1 MQTARIAII
10 GAGLSG
16 LYVSF
21 LLEQR
26 GSRDYMLLEA
36 RDGPCGRILSV
47 SPSVRQVAAGAI
59 DRFDLGPSW
68 FWPGYQH
75 QLDRLVREL
84 GLARFEQFEA
94 GDMLVEHSLHEPPR
108 RMRGYVSSPPSM
120 RLVGG
125 MEALIDAL
133 HRRLDATRI
142 VAGQKVRRLRSTG
155 QHLELDSEDA
165 TGRATILC
173 VEHVLLAMPPRL
185 VEESI
190 QFSPALPPVLARQW
204 RARWVR
210 FTTPPCRVAA
220 RHCLACRCACARTCP
235 RTSCVRFAAGS
246 SRGCSDPW
254 PRRRR
259 RSSSRVGRW
268 TRTPPPSP
276 IWTVLPSFFTGALIT
291 RFGVRRIML
300 TGVLLFVDHILMTL
314 TGMGFGSF
322 ASALVLLGVG
332 WNFLYIGGTALLTG
346 TYSPAERRGHKPSMT
361 W

>member
-1 MQTARIAII
+1 MQTARIAIV

-16 LYVSF
+16 LYAAF

-26 GSRDYMLLEA
+26 GSRDYVLLEA

-47 SPSVRQVAAGAI
+47 SPSARQVAAGAI

-108 RMRGYVSSPPSM
+108 RMRGYVNSPPSM

-165 TGRATILC
+165 TSRATILC
-173 VEHVLLAMPPRL
+173 VEHVLRLCRPVWSRRAFNSRRPCLPYWRGNGGQRPPGWRPTR
-185 VEESI
+185 SI
-190 QFSPALPPVLARQW
+190 SPRSGAR
-204 RARWVR
+204 
-210 FTTPPCRVAA
+210 RV
-220 RHCLACRCACARTCP
+220 CP
-235 RTSCVRFAAGS
+235 A
-246 SRGCSDPW
+246 
-254 PRRRR
+254 
-259 RSSSRVGRW
+259 
-268 TRTPPPSP
+268 
-276 IWTVLPSFFTGALIT
+276 
-291 RFGVRRIML
+291 
-300 TGVLLFVDHILMTL
+300 
-314 TGMGFGSF
+314 
-322 ASALVLLGVG
+322 
-332 WNFLYIGGTALLTG
+332 
-346 TYSPAERRGHKPSMT
+346 
-361 W
+361 